1 MRELRATAAAVV
13 LLFVGVASIAV
24 PVQGQC
30 VSSVQLL
37 SARGTTPRFLAGPTA
52 WNGSIL
58 AVAGPELDREEFQVV
73 LYDEHGNRL
82 APNEKIRSSGADLL
96 DVLWNGSEFG
106 IFSINEDGFLALSR
120 VTTAGKIIDPRVVVV
135 DHVPLQNDDTA
146 DVAWSS
152 QLGQYV
158 VAWTRT
164 DVGQRT
170 IHVTWLKRDGTVT
183 REATIDDSR
192 IDSFVRVAIVASGTI
207 GVFYEDDATGDVR
220 LVAINGDTIRKSV
233 TAWSHGDD
241 ITLTTRDNDFV
252 MVRPVTAGGQ
262 TVARWQIIDTS
273 GQIVRRDS
281 RLFIGTGADVE
292 PVSLLAMPDEYA
304 LAYLEWPE
312 GRGVGDPY
320 YRLARFGLDEERISD
335 TYFAAALG
343 TRRRRERTD
352 FDFDWTGSAY
362 VSLASNENGDD
373 DDTFLVRYCPLQATV
388 SGPHFAHAGQP
399 VTLTA
404 SAEGGVPDYT
414 YSWTWD
420 DFGAAQGNTLH
431 LSFPTIGD
439 HRVTLTVKDGA
450 GTTTTESFAFSILAP
465 KRRSVRK

>member
-1 MRELRATAAAVV
+1 
-13 LLFVGVASIAV
+13 
-24 PVQGQC
+24 
-30 VSSVQLL
+30 
-37 SARGTTPRFLAGPTA
+37 
-52 WNGSIL
+52 
-58 AVAGPELDREEFQVV
+58 
-73 LYDEHGNRL
+73 
-82 APNEKIRSSGADLL
+82 
-96 DVLWNGSEFG
+96 
-106 IFSINEDGFLALSR
+106 
-120 VTTAGKIIDPRVVVV
+120 
-135 DHVPLQNDDTA
+135 
-146 DVAWSS
+146 
-152 QLGQYV
+152 
-158 VAWTRT
+158 
-164 DVGQRT
+164 
-170 IHVTWLKRDGTVT
+170 
-183 REATIDDSR
+183 
-192 IDSFVRVAIVASGTI
+192 VAIVASGTI

-233 TAWSHGDD
+233 TAWTHGED

-262 TVARWQIIDTS
+262 TVVRWQIIDTS

-352 FDFDWTGSAY
+352 FDLDWTGSAY

-373 DDTFLVRYCPLQATV
+373 DDTFLVRYCPLQAAV

-420 DFGAAQGNTLH
+420 DFGTAQGNTLH

-450 GTTTTESFAFSILAP
+450 GTITTESFAFSILAP